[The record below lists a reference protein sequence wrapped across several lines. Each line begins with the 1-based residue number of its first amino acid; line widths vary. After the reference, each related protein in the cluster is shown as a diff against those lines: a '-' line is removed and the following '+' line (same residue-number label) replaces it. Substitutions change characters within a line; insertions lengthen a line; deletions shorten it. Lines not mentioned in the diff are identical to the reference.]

1 MSLPLIK
8 VLKKSNA
15 AEKDFWKR
23 TIEIGDQKN
32 NDLDYALELMSKHN
46 ALNDTL
52 NDAVFWS
59 NKAKES
65 IIILPKSPLRDV
77 LLELP
82 DYVVSRLS

>member
-1 MSLPLIK
+1 
-8 VLKKSNA
+8 
-15 AEKDFWKR
+15 
-23 TIEIGDQKN
+23 
-32 NDLDYALELMSKHN
+32 MSKHN

-65 IIILPKSPLRDV
+65 IITLPKSPLRDV

>member
-1 MSLPLIK
+1 MLPKKISGK
-8 VLKKSNA
+8 EQLKLV
-15 AEKDFWKR
+15 
-23 TIEIGDQKN
+23 TKN